1 MKETSEY
8 STLEFVRIYVK
19 SGLFSTMVIFAILLV
34 FAAFD
39 FTPMKEIKSDE
50 IGFALFLLSNVI
62 VVKFSWSRLG
72 RSLRHYLDKVLDKV
86 PIVLL
91 IGLFGL
97 VNIMCPRLVF

>member
-39 FTPMKEIKSDE
+39 FTPMKEIKSGD
-50 IGFALFLLSNVI
+50 IGFALYLLSNSI
-62 VVKFSWSRLG
+62 AMKFSMSRLG
-72 RSLRHYLDKVLDKV
+72 RSLRHYLDKV
-86 PIVLL
+86 PIILL

-97 VNIMCPRLVF
+97 VNIMYSGLVF